1 MRVGLL
7 KKAKHWRTDA
17 FELWCWRRLLKIPW
31 TARRSNQCILKEISP
46 EYSLDGQ
53 MLKVK
58 LQSLSTWW
66 EKWTHLKRP
75 WCWERLKARGER
87 DDRMRWLDC
96 IINSMDMSLSK
107 LWELVMNRDSWP
119 AAVHQVA
126 KSWPRLSEW
135 TEYQIKIKVKLN
147 QSCLLVQQ
155 FIKWE
160 EIRLLQNVEDIFSE
174 MILI

>member
-107 LWELVMNRDSWP
+107 LWEMVMDREAWR
-119 AAVHQVA
+119 AAVPGVATSQTQLSNWSMNNKCESLFFPKLLDWKRRREGQV
-126 KSWPRLSEW
+126 
-135 TEYQIKIKVKLN
+135 KIG
-147 QSCLLVQQ
+147 
-155 FIKWE
+155 FILK
-160 EIRLLQNVEDIFSE
+160 IFE
-174 MILI
+174 G